1 LKPDPVPKLG
11 RVEIGW
17 LGELAVDEAMVVGS
31 GGRLIPWVPLVDAH
45 GVDRAYS
52 WNGVGAPSFA
62 QIKTSGFADEEGRY
76 RWDLRAGSFAAY
88 RQFSVILNTIDP
100 GSGQVGNVVWRLDS
114 RVAHRLARLEYD
126 SALRTQV
133 YRLDGSPTHDDR
145 LAPYRHTRDVLW
157 KEFAPRAGLGE
168 AAPGTLPVL
177 RIDQGGVYE
186 FAMFS
191 ELLRGNH
198 KDLLLFRPAF
208 DIKGRDLLV
217 QRVHSPLALYVQIKG
232 TAMRR
237 SNDLIR
243 FHIRRNTFAPADD
256 FWLALY
262 FWQQRRG
269 AMFSECW
276 LVSSVELARR
286 TAHQRDANYLTV
298 DARLDPAVDRW
309 ADCRHPIRDQAE
321 VFRRALRGLRAAA

>member
-1 LKPDPVPKLG
+1 IGRHRPHHVPKLG

-31 GGRLIPWVPLVDAH
+31 GGRLIPWIPLVDAH

-52 WNGVGAPSFA
+52 WNGVGAHSFA
-62 QIKTSGFADEEGRY
+62 QIKTSGFADEEGRH
-76 RWDLRAGSFAAY
+76 RWALRAGSFLAY
-88 RQFSVILNTIDP
+88 RQFSVVLNIIDP
-100 GSGQVGNVVWRLDS
+100 GSGQIGNVIWRLDS

-133 YRLDGSPTHDDR
+133 YRLDGSATHDDR

-157 KEFAPRAGLGE
+157 KEFAPRGGLGE
-168 AAPGTLPVL
+168 AAPGKLPVL

-186 FAMFS
+186 FAMFT

-217 QRVHSPLALYVQIKG
+217 QRVGSSMALFAQVKG
-232 TAMRR
+232 TAVVRGH
-237 SNDLIR
+237 DLVR
-243 FHIRRNTFAPADD
+243 FHVRRNTFVPAED

-262 FWQQRRG
+262 CWVHRPAGLFP
-269 AMFSECW
+269 ECW
-276 LVSSVELARR
+276 LIPSIALAQG
-286 TAHQRDANYLTV
+286 TAHQRDSSYLTI
-298 DARLDPAVDRW
+298 DARLDVTVDRW
-309 ADCRHPIRDQAE
+309 AVWRCPIH
-321 VFRRALRGLRAAA
+321 